1 MTQQT
6 NEIFHVIGTDLL
18 DYSFKVEQA
27 IKEGWTFSV
36 ENQYAPRAWPHMFEA
51 FLVKPSESTLE
62 STKDNSQGVDTKVE
76 NKTPVEDSKPVTKQV
91 NHRGVKK

>member
-1 MTQQT
+1 MQN

-27 IKEGWTFSV
+27 IKEGWTFST
-36 ENQYAPRAWPHMFEA
+36 ENQYAPRAWPRMFEA

-62 STKDNSQGVDTKVE
+62 STKDNSEGVDTKVE
-76 NKTPVEDSKPVTKQV
+76 NKTPVEPSKPVTKQV
-91 NHRGVKK
+91 NRRGVKK